1 MGPESQLPLRPAGEQ
16 ARLLGVAAAL
26 PRGQLDVL
34 RMVVGAQV
42 QYRIYQLDPLHL
54 QNFHI

>member
-1 MGPESQLPLRPAGEQ
+1 MGLGTQLALSLAGRQ
-16 ARLLGVAAAL
+16 AAAL
-26 PRGQLDVL
+26 PRGQLDIL

-42 QYRIYQLDPLHL
+42 QNRIYQLDPLYL